1 MHQARRR
8 VCPNVQ
14 FHPEVVLV
22 PLLHLTH
29 LRVPLPR
36 PVLGGGRRLDDGGVH
51 YGALFQHTPCS
62 ARYSLTSVNQSLPQV
77 VPLQQV
83 AEMEDGA
90 LVGQRVDKPQ
100 PHEPAH

>member
-1 MHQARRR
+1 MAAPALRDTSWK
-8 VCPNVQ
+8 
-14 FHPEVVLV
+14 
-22 PLLHLTH
+22 LL
-29 LRVPLPR
+29 
-36 PVLGGGRRLDDGGVH
+36 DGGVH
-51 YGALFQHTPCS
+51 YGALFQPH
-62 ARYSLTSVNQSLPQV
+62 SLLRQILFDFRKQSLPQV